1 MIQSDYALSYNVKN
15 SAIKVL
21 KRACYYN
28 TWSDID
34 SFICWFNK
42 RVENRGRIVMS
53 DICNRLGEKPIE
65 AYDRIGF
72 NSLLTEDNIY
82 EIKKPDNTVI
92 YRLLFP
98 VLKDFTKILDLEDY

>member
-21 KRACYYN
+21 KPLCLYTDWPTLVRFM
-28 TWSDID
+28 S
-34 SFICWFNK
+34 WFNK
-42 RVENRGRIVMS
+42 IIESRGRVMMS
-53 DICNRLGEKPIE
+53 DICDKAKVPAIE

-72 NSLLTEDNIY
+72 NSLLEEDNVY
-82 EIKKPDNTVI
+82 EIERPDGTPA

-98 VLKDFTKILDLEDY
+98 VLKDFTIPPEKGDY